1 MSEREKSLP
10 KKIKM
15 KKKLLDELSPIL
27 LVQILAVLESDLY
40 IKIKKSLHFT

>member
-15 KKKLLDELSPIL
+15 KKIVGWTLSYTVGANISSSGKWF
-27 LVQILAVLESDLY
+27 VH
-40 IKIKKSLHFT
+40 KN